1 MPVSDQSQSVK
12 YLLNLLPNLND
23 EQLKKCYLNL
33 LKWTEPLALEKIGV
47 DTHLAPCSETGF
59 IENTKPSKL

>member
-1 MPVSDQSQSVK
+1 M
-12 YLLNLLPNLND
+12 LPNLND